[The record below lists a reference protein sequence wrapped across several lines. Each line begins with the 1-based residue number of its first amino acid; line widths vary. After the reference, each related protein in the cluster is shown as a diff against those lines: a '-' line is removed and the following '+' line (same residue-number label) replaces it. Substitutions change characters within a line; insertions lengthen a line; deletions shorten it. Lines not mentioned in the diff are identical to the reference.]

1 MMYLVMVF
9 AQPISGVPCPQSHIL
24 LLIFKSSYSKVVSPT
39 YRCTQLVG
47 VHKIVGHTILVSEKP
62 QQFGLKLL

>member
-9 AQPISGVPCPQSHIL
+9 VRPTSGVPSDSHFYSL
-24 LLIFKSSYSKVVSPT
+24 YSNPHSKVVSPT